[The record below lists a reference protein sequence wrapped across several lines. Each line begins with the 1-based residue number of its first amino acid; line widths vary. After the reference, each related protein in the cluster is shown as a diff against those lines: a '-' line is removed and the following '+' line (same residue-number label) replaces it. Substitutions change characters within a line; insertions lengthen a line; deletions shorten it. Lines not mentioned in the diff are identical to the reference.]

1 MSNDESFVA
10 DMNKRMSNYHKN
22 SNSLKKFSLKKLIVN
37 PKNNNESSLYQ
48 TILKSN
54 SVYNNAYKEPLNAEY
69 KPYQTR
75 MDKNTF
81 YKADRL
87 QNNQIKQNHPFLQY
101 YHQYPQYYNHA
112 LRHYQWYPQ
121 YYKQHPSH
129 YHNLRYIQP
138 LPQQYYPQYIQP
150 AVDNKKKFPT
160 LHEKCLEYGYKK
172 DKIISPR
179 IHNNTYRKRNPTL
192 DEICLD
198 NGYLKNFAKTKTK
211 TKTNSKITRVLTLGG
226 TKPQKAKPQ
235 KAKPQKA
242 KPQKAKP
249 QKAKPQKAKPQ
260 KAKPQKAKYT

>member
-1 MSNDESFVA
+1 MSNESFVS
-10 DMNKRMSNYHKN
+10 DMNERMFNYHHN
-22 SNSLKKFSLKKLIVN
+22 SNSLKKLKVN
-37 PKNNNESSLYQ
+37 PKNNDKSSLYQ
-48 TILKSN
+48 TILESN
-54 SVYNNAYKEPLNAEY
+54 SVYNNAYKKPLNAEY

-87 QNNQIKQNHPFLQY
+87 KNNQIKQNHPFLQY
-101 YHQYPQYYNHA
+101 YQEYPQYYHQHPQYYNHA
-112 LRHYQWYPQ
+112 LRHYQWHQQ

-138 LPQQYYPQYIQP
+138 LPQQYPQYIQP

-211 TKTNSKITRVLTLGG
+211 KNSKIPRVLVLGG

-235 KAKPQKA
+235 KV
-242 KPQKAKP
+242 
-249 QKAKPQKAKPQ
+249 KPQKAKPQ